1 MDQQLATLYFLKQLE
16 EAFRQSILLF
26 KIANIT
32 LDQRFLT
39 CGPGIREGH
48 KVLTHIGYYCMCYP
62 NKKYLVHIYIYLFI
76 MNLFSQKFKDIE

>member
-16 EAFRQSILLF
+16 EAVKQSILLF

-32 LDQRFLT
+32 LNQRFLT
-39 CGPGIREGH
+39 CGPGTCGGH
-48 KVLTHIGYYCMCYP
+48 EVLTHIGYYRICYR
-62 NKKYLVHIYIYLFI
+62 NKKYLVHMYIYFFI

>member
-26 KIANIT
+26 KIDKIT
-32 LDQRFLT
+32 LNQRFLT
-39 CGPGIREGH
+39 CGPGTQE
-48 KVLTHIGYYCMCYP
+48 VLTHIGYYCMCYP
-62 NKKYLVHIYIYLFI
+62 NKKYLVHIYIYIFI

>member
-16 EAFRQSILLF
+16 EAVKQSILLF

-32 LDQRFLT
+32 LNQQFLT
-39 CGPGIREGH
+39 CGPGTCGDHE
-48 KVLTHIGYYCMCYP
+48 VLTHIGYYCMCYR
-62 NKKYLVHIYIYLFI
+62 NKKYLVHMYIYLFI